1 MSSNGTKKKTL
12 IKKIIP
18 AALLILI
25 VAGGAYWFM
34 SSRKTEVQYKTSPV
48 MRGSIVSSI
57 SATGKLSAVETVDVG
72 TQISGTV
79 TKVYIDYNSVVKE
92 GDLIAEI
99 DPATLQA
106 DVDQTRANLMAA
118 QADLMNANAV
128 LEKAQSNFN
137 RTKELAAKDLIAA
150 ADVDADKSA
159 YNVAKAQVTAAEAKV
174 AQSRASLSKSEIN
187 LGYTKIYSPV
197 DGVVVAKNVDEGQ
210 TVAASY
216 QTPSIAEIARN
227 LAEMQVEVNVDEAD
241 IGGVKEGQ
249 RATFTV
255 DAFPAQTF
263 TGQVTQVR
271 LSPTTTDNVV
281 TYTVI
286 VRVANDEKILMPG
299 MTANVALLLEERNDV
314 LVVSNSALRFRPVDE
329 SAAAV
334 MAPPGPG
341 GGSRNNVAAVRK
353 PTLYTL
359 DAKNQPVMHEVERGI
374 TNGQNTEIVSGID
387 EGAQVITGIMFESD
401 S

>member
-1 MSSNGTKKKTL
+1 MSSNGAKKKNVMR
-12 IKKIIP
+12 KIIP
-18 AALLILI
+18 AAVVLLVI
-25 VAGGAYWFM
+25 AGGAYWLL
-34 SSRKTEVQYKTSPV
+34 SLKKTEVRYRTSPV
-48 MRGSIVSSI
+48 VRGSISSSI
-57 SATGKLSAVETVDVG
+57 SATGNLSAVETVDVG

-99 DPATLQA
+99 DPKTLQA
-106 DVDQTRANLMAA
+106 DVDQMRASLLSA
-118 QADLMNANAV
+118 QADLMNAKAV
-128 LEKAQSNFN
+128 LSKAQSNYS
-137 RTKELAAKDLIAA
+137 RTKQLAEKDLVAA
-150 ADVDADKSA
+150 ADVDADLSA
-159 YNVAKAQVTAAEAKV
+159 YNVAKAQVTAAEARI
-174 AQSRASLSKSEIN
+174 AQSRASLAKAEIN

-255 DAFPAQTF
+255 DAFPSQTF
-263 TGQVTQVR
+263 DGEVTQVR

-286 VRVANDEKILMPG
+286 VKVANDEKILMPG
-299 MTANVALLLEERNDV
+299 MTANVSLLLEERESV
-314 LVVSNSALRFRPVDE
+314 LLVPNGALRFRPAE
-329 SAAAV
+329 TSAATAQ
-334 MAPPGPG
+334 MGPPN
-341 GGSRNNVAAVRK
+341 RNLNASTSVRK
-353 PTLYTL
+353 PTLYSL
-359 DAKNQPVMHEVERGI
+359 DGRNQPVMHEVERGI
-374 TNGQNTEIVSGID
+374 TDGQNTEIISGID
-387 EGAQVITGIMFESD
+387 EGVQVITGILFESD
-401 S
+401 Q